1 MSNGMPQPDD
11 PSLAA
16 ALRACA
22 DGFYPAEAAAEFL
35 IGHASW
41 LCRKD
46 LREGY
51 VDVGTSITDG
61 ATTMAVIDWPAAI
74 AALDGGG
81 FPCSGCERRVLRLAA
96 SLADGIPVDLRDA
109 FTGMDAAKCRAWIVL
124 ADAAEESIINTYSVL
139 LEERPPPL
147 GSIPHSSFED
157 NTKAADDV
165 DDHGKRDRRQ
175 RAITA
180 AHPP

>member
-1 MSNGMPQPDD
+1 
-11 PSLAA
+11 
-16 ALRACA
+16 
-22 DGFYPAEAAAEFL
+22 
-35 IGHASW
+35 
-41 LCRKD
+41 
-46 LREGY
+46 
-51 VDVGTSITDG
+51 
-61 ATTMAVIDWPAAI
+61 
-74 AALDGGG
+74 
-81 FPCSGCERRVLRLAA
+81 
-96 SLADGIPVDLRDA
+96 
-109 FTGMDAAKCRAWIVL
+109 MDAAKCRAWIVL

-165 DDHGKRDRRQ
+165 DDHGRRDRRQ